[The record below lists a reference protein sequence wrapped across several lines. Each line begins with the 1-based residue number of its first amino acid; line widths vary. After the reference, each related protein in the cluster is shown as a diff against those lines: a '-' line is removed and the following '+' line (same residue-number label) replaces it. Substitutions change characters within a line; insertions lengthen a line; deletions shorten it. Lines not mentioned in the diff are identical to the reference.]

1 MMKNRF
7 YQYILGVIFV
17 ILFFPASAAAE
28 SSRSLVEE
36 GNKAFAQED
45 YGASWEHY
53 NKAAEMEPESAI
65 VMFNMGDALYK
76 QEKFA
81 EAFNAFEQAAA
92 KALQNNDRMLEAR
105 SRYNMGNSS
114 FRKAEKLL
122 QENPEMAL
130 AEYKRSSEYYQ
141 AAAKLDPDFTD
152 AAHNLEASRIA
163 ARQIEEM
170 IRQQKQEARQ
180 QEQQKQDIA
189 KKLEN
194 LQQEQQDAAEQTNK
208 LDQSRQQEGAK
219 GETAEQE
226 GQLAENQEDITE
238 RTRNTGEELDE
249 LSQGKRSEES
259 AETAQHHINKA
270 VEKQQEAEKK
280 LEQGRLSEA
289 HEDQLA
295 ASREL
300 QEALKKLEQDQKN
313 RQEQEES
320 GGKEQESAPK
330 QAAAQQ
336 EQQEQESQ
344 ADNAGQQEE
353 QVSES
358 TTHGDVSPEDIIN
371 EELEN
376 KKYRSARGGTGYEPV
391 DKDW

>member
-1 MMKNRF
+1 MKNRF

-17 ILFFPASAAAE
+17 MLFFPASSSAE

-141 AAAKLDPDFTD
+141 AAVKLDPDFTD

-163 ARQIEEM
+163 ARQIEEV
-170 IRQQKQEARQ
+170 IRQQKQEAQQ
-180 QEQQKQDIA
+180 QEQQKKDIA
-189 KKLEN
+189 EKLEN

-238 RTRNTGEELDE
+238 RTRNTNEELDE

-280 LEQGRLSEA
+280 LEQERLSEA

-300 QEALKKLEQDQKN
+300 QEALKQLEQDQKN